1 LSRPASRL
9 AILPVLLFSALGFLT
24 MGYHPGAEDD
34 GVYLAAVKAKLDPS
48 LYPHDSAFFKLQ
60 MQASFFDSWMAAFV
74 RITHIPLAW
83 SELLG
88 QLLGLALIF
97 WASDRILSNLFDEK
111 SARWGGLAVLSAM
124 LTLPVSG
131 TALYIADQYLH
142 PRNLATA
149 LILLACAFI
158 LERRWLIAGLL
169 LIAALLLHPMMGAF
183 GLSFC
188 ACLALTHSRT
198 LLSRLGQLT
207 RTQPRQNALPALAAV
222 PLGWILKPPPAGWVD
237 AMRPR
242 HCFWLY
248 QWTWYE
254 WLGALAPLVLFWMLM
269 RWARTRGESSLA
281 RFAFAVLVFAVLH
294 QAIAMIL
301 CGPSNLVVLATLE
314 PMRYLQLVYIF
325 LALIGGALIGRRF
338 LKTYAVRWVAFIL
351 VLNLP
356 MFLVQRNLFASTPHI
371 ELPARDTGNLW
382 GNPWLEAFAWIR
394 LNTPSY
400 AYFAAGPQYLT
411 APAEDMHSFR
421 ALAERSVLADDIKD
435 RSVLSKAPGLVPL
448 WRSQIDAQSGWDR
461 FQLADFE
468 RLKSDFGVGWLLLD
482 RDPPPGLPCPW
493 RNRQVVVCAIP

>member
-1 LSRPASRL
+1 LSRLASRS

-34 GVYLAAVKAKLDPS
+34 AVYLAAVKAKLDPS

-60 MQASFFDSWMAAFV
+60 MQASFFDSWMASFV
-74 RITHIPLAW
+74 SITHIPLAW

-97 WASDRILSNLFDEK
+97 WASDRILSHLFDEK

-149 LILLACAFI
+149 LILLACAFL
-158 LERRWLIAGLL
+158 LERRWLIASLL
-169 LIAALLLHPMMGAF
+169 LVPAILLHPMMGAF

-188 ACLALTHSRT
+188 VFLAFAHSETLPAQFSRFART
-198 LLSRLGQLT
+198 RAPAST
-207 RTQPRQNALPALAAV
+207 LPALAVA
-222 PLGWILKPPPAGWVD
+222 PLGWLLKPPTAGWVD

-254 WLGALAPLVLFWMLM
+254 WFGAIAPLLLFWMLM
-269 RWARTRGESSLA
+269 RWARSRGETRLA
-281 RFAFAVLVFAVLH
+281 RFTLALLLFAVLH
-294 QAIAMIL
+294 QVIAMIL
-301 CGPSNLVVLATLE
+301 SGPSSLVVLATLE
-314 PMRYLQLVYIF
+314 PMRYLQLVYVF
-325 LALIGGALIGRRF
+325 LALIGGALIGRRL
-338 LKTYAVRWVAFIL
+338 LKTQPIRWL
-351 VLNLP
+351 VFLLALNVP

-371 ELPARDTGNLW
+371 ELPQRDT
-382 GNPWLEAFAWIR
+382 GNPWLEAFAWIS
-394 LNTPSY
+394 LNTPSN
-400 AYFAAGPQYLT
+400 AYFAVGPQYLT

-448 WRSQIDAQSGWDR
+448 WRSQVDAQSGWDR

-468 RLKSDFGVGWLLLD
+468 RLKADFGVDWLLLD
-482 RDPPPGLPCPW
+482 RDPPPGLSCPW
-493 RNRQVVVCAIP
+493 RNQRMVVCRIP

>member
-1 LSRPASRL
+1 LF
-9 AILPVLLFSALGFLT
+9 FSALGFLT

-88 QLLGLALIF
+88 QLFGLALIF

-124 LTLPVSG
+124 LTLPVAG

-149 LILLACAFI
+149 LILLACAFL
-158 LERRWLIAGLL
+158 LERRWLIASLL
-169 LIAALLLHPMMGAF
+169 LVPAILLHPMMGAF

-188 ACLALTHSRT
+188 ACLALVQSETLHTQISRFA
-198 LLSRLGQLT
+198 RT
-207 RTQPRQNALPALAAV
+207 RAPESTLPALAVA
-222 PLGWILKPPPAGWVD
+222 PIGWLLKPPSAGWVD
-237 AMRPR
+237 AMSPR

-254 WLGALAPLVLFWMLM
+254 WLGAIAPLPLFWMLM
-269 RWARTRGESSLA
+269 RWARARGDSGLA
-281 RFAFAVLVFAVLH
+281 RFALAVLVFAVLH

-301 CGPSNLVVLATLE
+301 CGPSSLVVLATLE

-325 LALIGGALIGRRF
+325 LALIGGALIGRRV
-338 LKTYAVRWVAFIL
+338 LKTHAVRWL
-351 VLNLP
+351 VFLLALNIP
-356 MFLVQRNLFASTPHI
+356 MFLVQRSLFASTPHI
-371 ELPARDTGNLW
+371 ELPQRDAGNSW

-394 LNTPSY
+394 LNTPSN
-400 AYFAAGPQYLT
+400 AYFAVGPQYLA

-448 WRSQIDAQSGWDR
+448 WRSQVDAQSGWDR

-468 RLKSDFGVGWLLLD
+468 RLKADFGVDWLLLD
-482 RDPPPGLPCPW
+482 REPPPGLSCPW
-493 RNRQVVVCAIP
+493 RNQRIVVCQIP

>member
-1 LSRPASRL
+1 LSRLASRS

-34 GVYLAAVKAKLDPS
+34 AVYLAAVKAKLDPS

-60 MQASFFDSWMAAFV
+60 MQASFFDTWMAAFV

-88 QLLGLALIF
+88 QLLAIALIF

-124 LTLPVSG
+124 LTLPVAG

-149 LILLACAFI
+149 LILLACACI

-169 LIAALLLHPMMGAF
+169 LVPAILLHPMMGAF

-188 ACLALTHSRT
+188 LCLALVHSEALHLRIT
-198 LLSRLGQLT
+198 RFT
-207 RTQPRQNALPALAAV
+207 RTRTPASTLPALATV
-222 PLGWILKPPPAGWVD
+222 PLCWLLKPPPAGWVD

-254 WLGALAPLVLFWMLM
+254 GLGAIAPLLLFWMLM
-269 RWARTRGESSLA
+269 RWARNRGDSRLA
-281 RFAFAVLVFAVLH
+281 RFALAVLVFAVLH

-301 CGPSNLVVLATLE
+301 CGPQSLVVLATLE
-314 PMRYLQLVYIF
+314 PMRYLQLVYVF
-325 LALIGGALIGRRF
+325 LALIGGTLIGRNF
-338 LKTYAVRWVAFIL
+338 LKTQPDRWLVFIL
-351 VLNLP
+351 VLNVP
-356 MFLVQRNLFASTPHI
+356 MFLVQRSLFASTPHI
-371 ELPARDTGNLW
+371 ELPQRDT
-382 GNPWLEAFAWIR
+382 GNPWLEAFTWIR
-394 LNTPSY
+394 LNTPSN
-400 AYFAAGPQYLT
+400 AYFAVGPQYLT

-448 WRSQIDAQSGWDR
+448 WRRQVDAQSGWDR
-461 FQLADFE
+461 FQLANFE
-468 RLKSDFGVGWLLLD
+468 RLKADFGVDWLLLD
-482 RDPPPGLPCPW
+482 RDPPPGLSCPW
-493 RNRQVVVCAIP
+493 RNQRMVVCRIP